1 LPKSLELNIFDIE
14 ARELARGNPMEMHQI
29 RYFLAVAEEL
39 NFTRAAERCNVAQP
53 SISRALKMLETELG
67 GPLFHRERGNT
78 HLSELGRIM
87 KPYLELV
94 LQEAEA
100 AKRRAADFNRLK
112 KTPLRLGLMCTIAP
126 DYLLGLIKS
135 VLTRQPGIAL
145 QIADAPAPQLEAALL
160 SGEHEAAIYAMP
172 SKPKDDRLY
181 YMPLY
186 EEEFVLAAPENHPLC
201 THAAV
206 PIAALNGE
214 RYLSRINCEYGTSI
228 DHVFDEQNV
237 DWPMVYESERD
248 DWILAM
254 VAAGLGLAF
263 MPRLSVRHPG
273 VVARPLIPTFSR
285 EVALVTA
292 RGRPRSPAVGA
303 LVAEAMRCPWLGKP
317 ALTVQHRMNGDGEC
331 LDKDELPAA

>member
-1 LPKSLELNIFDIE
+1 MFLIS
-14 ARELARGNPMEMHQI
+14 RRSELAKVISMEMHQI

-53 SISRALKMLETELG
+53 SISRALKMLEAELG

-78 HLSELGRIM
+78 HLSELGRLM

-94 LQEAEA
+94 YQDAEA
-100 AKRRAADFNRLK
+100 AKQHAADFTRLK
-112 KTPLRLGLMCTIAP
+112 NTPLRLGLMCTIAP
-126 DYLLGLIKS
+126 DYLLDLIKS
-135 VLTRQPGIAL
+135 LLTRQPDIAL
-145 QIADAPAPQLEAALL
+145 QIFDAPAPQLEAGLL
-160 SGEHEAAIYAMP
+160 SGEREAAIYAMP
-172 SKPKDDRLY
+172 SKPKDDRLH

-186 EEEFVLAAPENHPLC
+186 EEEFVLAAPQNHPLC
-201 THAAV
+201 AHETV

-214 RYLSRINCEYGTSI
+214 RYLSRINCEYGSSI
-228 DHVFDEQNV
+228 DHIFDEQNV

-273 VVARPLIPTFSR
+273 VISRPLIPAFSR
-285 EVALVTA
+285 EVALVTV

-317 ALTVQHRMNGDGEC
+317 ALAVRQMVNGDGES
-331 LDKDELPAA
+331 PAANDLPDAQL

>member
-1 LPKSLELNIFDIE
+1 
-14 ARELARGNPMEMHQI
+14 MEMHQI

-78 HLSELGRIM
+78 HLTELGRMM

-94 LQEAEA
+94 YQDAEA
-100 AKRRAADFNRLK
+100 AKRHAADFTGLK

-126 DYLLGLIKS
+126 DYLLDLIKS
-135 VLTRQPGIAL
+135 LLTRQPGIVL
-145 QIADAPAPQLEAALL
+145 QIADAPAPQLEAGLL
-160 SGEHEAAIYAMP
+160 SGESEAAIYAMP

-186 EEEFVLAAPENHPLC
+186 QEEFVLAAPQNHPLC
-201 THAAV
+201 AHRAV

-214 RYLSRINCEYGTSI
+214 RYLSRINCEYGSSI

-237 DWPMVYESERD
+237 DWPMVFESERD

-285 EVALVTA
+285 EVALVTV

-303 LVAEAMRCPWLGKP
+303 LIAEAMRCPWLGRP
-317 ALTVQHRMNGDGEC
+317 ALAVRQMMNGES
-331 LDKDELPAA
+331 ESPAANDLPDAQL